1 LKSNRILLF
10 KGQRV
15 RLNQFIASVP
25 KKVFRKINLKDG
37 RCYWVFTKSVKI
49 PKLGKVR
56 ILISYNN
63 RSLSGDALALVTNRR
78 DWKAVKIVWTYL
90 LRWGID
96 AFYRDAKRHLGMESY
111 RLRTMKGIIRHWYL
125 VFLAYCFL
133 LPNGL
138 RSKLTKRLKTNLD
151 TIGRNSRAM
160 WEELTL
166 SLIAWIYHY
175 FQKNKVPLE
184 VAELLIE

>member
-1 LKSNRILLF
+1 MKSNRILLF

-63 RSLSGDALALVTNRR
+63 RSLSGDALALVTNRC

-175 FQKNKVPLE
+175 F
-184 VAELLIE
+184 